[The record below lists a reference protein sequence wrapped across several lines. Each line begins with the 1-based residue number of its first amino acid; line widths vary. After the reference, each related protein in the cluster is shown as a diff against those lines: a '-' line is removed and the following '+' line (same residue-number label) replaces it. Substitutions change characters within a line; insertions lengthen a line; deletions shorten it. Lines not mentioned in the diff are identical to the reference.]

1 MHVCNFCGGA
11 HARIICPVSKAA
23 NKNSKRYLSTPVNI
37 IRLSSELVHHPD
49 PQFTKYLLSGLLHGF
64 HTGVGN
70 LPSESLICPNLQSAL
85 TEPETVDM
93 LIKKEIEGNFM
104 IGPFSVPPFNI
115 FRVSPIGVANT
126 KYSGRL
132 IIDLSSPHN
141 SPFSLIPLEE
151 FSLHYHD
158 IDQAITLIK
167 NAGRGAWLAKVDI
180 TSAFKVMPI
189 HPNFWHLFGI
199 RWQEN
204 FYFSVRLTFG
214 CRSSPK
220 IFDMLSEA
228 ICWILSNNYDIPYL
242 VHLLDDFLIISPPE
256 SIPAAYLLTTQK
268 VFSELGIPLAQD
280 KTAGPSTS
288 IEFLGINLDSQKF
301 QASLP
306 KEKIDRTILV
316 ASTLA
321 ANPTCSKRELLSV
334 LGHLNFAMRII
345 PQGRPFISHLL
356 TLASS
361 THALEDQIALTD
373 SCRNELSLWISFFK
387 RWNGLSFFYNNLISS
402 PVDIQLFTDAAPS
415 ISYGGF
421 YQGRWF
427 ASTWPCQL
435 SNLPQSSASS
445 ALFELYPI
453 VIAAFLWGKEWS
465 ATSIIIHCDNEATV
479 HCVNKSRSH
488 SPMLNPLLRCLIW
501 ISACDQFII
510 TARHIPV
517 SKNQIAD
524 SLSRFSF
531 QKFRTLAPEADP
543 LPTPVPPFS
552 ELIFP

>member
-1 MHVCNFCGGA
+1 M
-11 HARIICPVSKAA
+11 
-23 NKNSKRYLSTPVNI
+23 
-37 IRLSSELVHHPD
+37 D
-49 PQFTKYLLSGLLHGF
+49 PLKQLRHTLSG
-64 HTGVGN
+64 
-70 LPSESLICPNLQSAL
+70 PS
-85 TEPETVDM
+85 
-93 LIKKEIEGNFM
+93 
-104 IGPFSVPPFNI
+104 
-115 FRVSPIGVANT
+115 FR
-126 KYSGRL
+126 R
-132 IIDLSSPHN
+132 
-141 SPFSLIPLEE
+141 
-151 FSLHYHD
+151 
-158 IDQAITLIK
+158 
-167 NAGRGAWLAKVDI
+167 
-180 TSAFKVMPI
+180 
-189 HPNFWHLFGI
+189 
-199 RWQEN
+199 
-204 FYFSVRLTFG
+204 
-214 CRSSPK
+214 
-220 IFDMLSEA
+220 
-228 ICWILSNNYDIPYL
+228 
-242 VHLLDDFLIISPPE
+242 FLIISPPD
-256 SIPAAYLLTTQK
+256 SIPAAHLSTTQK
-268 VFSELGIPLAQD
+268 VFSELRIPLAQD

-288 IEFLGINLDSQKF
+288 IEFLGISLDSQKF

-306 KEKIDRTILV
+306 KEKIDRMILV

-361 THALEDQIALTD
+361 THALEDQIALTN
-373 SCRNELSLWISFFK
+373 SCCNELSLWISFFK
-387 RWNGLSFFYNNLISS
+387 RWNGLSFFYKNLISS

-415 ISYGGF
+415 IGYGGF

-435 SNLPQSSASS
+435 SNLPQSAAYS

-479 HCVNKSRSH
+479 HRVNKSRSH
-488 SPMLNPLLRCLIW
+488 SPMLNPLLRRLIW

-510 TARHIPV
+510 TARHIPG
-517 SKNQIAD
+517 SKNLIAD

>member
-1 MHVCNFCGGA
+1 MSEIEVFHDESLTDSSDPPAAVQSTSAPQDNSTEPAAAIRG
-11 HARIICPVSKAA
+11 RRPSRTTAA
-23 NKNSKRYLSTPVNI
+23 NASKRRSPPSPSPP
-37 IRLSSELVHHPD
+37 RQQPPSPASSYTSVFSHAPSAENWTVA
-49 PQFTKYLLSGLLHGF
+49 GLRQ
-64 HTGVGN
+64 V
-70 LPSESLICPNLQSAL
+70 
-85 TEPETVDM
+85 
-93 LIKKEIEGNFM
+93 
-104 IGPFSVPPFNI
+104 
-115 FRVSPIGVANT
+115 
-126 KYSGRL
+126 
-132 IIDLSSPHN
+132 
-141 SPFSLIPLEE
+141 
-151 FSLHYHD
+151 
-158 IDQAITLIK
+158 
-167 NAGRGAWLAKVDI
+167 I
-180 TSAFKVMPI
+180 TSAGVIIPRRSSKADLLALYNSLQSGELQKSSTPLKSAATASKSRKSPYSRPGPTFTPSRTGLRP
-189 HPNFWHLFGI
+189 PNRSGRPSASLGRAPDVAALSPHLPRASTEHQLAIQPSEEPAFA
-199 RWQEN
+199 
-204 FYFSVRLTFG
+204 STSRLT
-214 CRSSPK
+214 RTST
-220 IFDMLSEA
+220 
-228 ICWILSNNYDIPYL
+228 
-242 VHLLDDFLIISPPE
+242 LDDFLIISPPD
-256 SIPAAYLLTTQK
+256 SIPAAHLLTTQK
-268 VFSELGIPLAQD
+268 VFSELGIPLASD

-306 KEKIDRTILV
+306 KEKIDRMILV

-321 ANPTCSKRELLSV
+321 ANPICSKRELLSV

-373 SCRNELSLWISFFK
+373 SCCNELSLWISFFK
-387 RWNGLSFFYNNLISS
+387 RWNGLSFFYKNLISS

-415 ISYGGF
+415 IGYGGF

-435 SNLPQSSASS
+435 SNLPQSAASS

-465 ATSIIIHCDNEATV
+465 ATSILIHCDNEATV

-488 SPMLNPLLRCLIW
+488 SPMLNPLLRRLTW

-510 TARHIPV
+510 TARHIPG